1 MSSSI
6 LSILRFLIISLMLLC
21 TCDALP
27 LHKYSHLAKRLSHLH
42 FHKKSEE
49 IKPRQT
55 LAAFGLGIK
64 VAKALSY
71 WGNTNTNEGI
81 AYSTDSYTYYS
92 GGPENFPS
100 TKNWMSFEAMFQ
112 ANIPLM
118 KQSCGWNGWGP
129 DNTNRQIGYMKTY
142 IQQVARAS
150 RVDQRAILA
159 VIMQESAGCLR
170 APTTSNG
177 VTNPGLMQS
186 HNGVAFDPSR
196 PVTTIKQMIVDGTMG
211 TAYGDGLVQLI
222 NQYGNYYKAFR
233 AYNSGSIAPD
243 GDLSNGNGATPCYVS
258 DIANRLTG
266 WTLAPNA
273 CRGGH

>member
-159 VIMQESAGCLR
+159 VIMQEVCNR
-170 APTTSNG
+170 
-177 VTNPGLMQS
+177 
-186 HNGVAFDPSR
+186 SR
-196 PVTTIKQMIVDGTMG
+196 HTPEECSKY
-211 TAYGDGLVQLI
+211 ANYQL
-222 NQYGNYYKAFR
+222 
-233 AYNSGSIAPD
+233 
-243 GDLSNGNGATPCYVS
+243 
-258 DIANRLTG
+258 
-266 WTLAPNA
+266 
-273 CRGGH
+273 